1 MLLFL
6 FKMFPLALV
15 IQAADQPDQIGWK
28 EAIQFGPTVV
38 ILFMILAFLIR
49 MAPIWKEV
57 RLREIEMRGEENVVK
72 RETAGALGQLAN
84 VLQVIAIEQR
94 RATEEVTIS
103 QRVNAS
109 TASELNVNVKRLM
122 QHVEDLDKRID
133 PIIAQKEKSES
144 S

>member
-1 MLLFL
+1 MMLLYFYLISFL
-6 FKMFPLALV
+6 SLIL
-15 IQAADQPDQIGWK
+15 QAADQIGWK

-72 RETAGALGQLAN
+72 REMAGALGQLGN
-84 VLQVIAIEQR
+84 VLQVIAVEQR
-94 RATEEVTIS
+94 KATEEVTIS

-109 TASELNVNVKRLM
+109 TAHELNVNVKRLA
-122 QHVEDLDKRID
+122 QHVEELDNKFESINS
-133 PIIAQKEKSES
+133 QKEKSEHG
-144 S
+144 